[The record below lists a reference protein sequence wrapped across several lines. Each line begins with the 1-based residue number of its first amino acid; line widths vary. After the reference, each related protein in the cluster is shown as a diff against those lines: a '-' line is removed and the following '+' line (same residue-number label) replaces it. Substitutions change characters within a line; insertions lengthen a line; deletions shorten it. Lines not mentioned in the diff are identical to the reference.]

1 MLVMQAQQ
9 GQQFVHIL
17 DKLLLP
23 MVQGQ
28 QQLHYSQ
35 PMHMLSYI
43 HGLTLNMEIDK
54 QNEEAK

>member
-43 HGLTLNMEIDK
+43 HGLTLNTAE
-54 QNEEAK
+54 